1 MFSRI
6 RALSHLSASLIYHL
20 SPCGF
25 AALVD
30 DARRPHPERARQ
42 RRRGER
48 HSRHGSLMSILLTY
62 FSLPAAAGT
71 AARAEGA

>member
-42 RRRGER
+42 RRRG
-48 HSRHGSLMSILLTY
+48 RHGSLMAILLTY